1 MKLAQVSQPL
11 VGFPQEYP
19 KQTGKMKGYLIK
31 HGVPES
37 EVEDMVSE
45 AWARGLETFDRRH
58 GLQLVQWVWYIL
70 QHNILPQY
78 GRSSKAIQEP
88 IEDDPPDHTTPS
100 LDEIEVEEERQRL
113 ISFLQGNLPP
123 DLLKFFNVIQEVTAE
138 TDSQQFY
145 AEVATRLGISM
156 PKCWNRAKQLKRAC
170 NRLRDKFSTAI

>member
-11 VGFPQEYP
+11 GGFAEQYP
-19 KQTGKMKGYLIK
+19 EQTGTMKGYLKK
-31 HGVPES
+31 HGVPER

-78 GRSSKAIQEP
+78 GRRSKAIQEP
-88 IEDDPPDHTTPS
+88 IEDDPPDHTAAS
-100 LDEIEVEEERQRL
+100 LDEIEAEEQRQRL
-113 ISFLQGNLPP
+113 ISFLQRNLPP
-123 DLLKFFNVIQEVTAE
+123 DLLKLFNIIQEVTAE

-145 AEVATRLGISM
+145 AEVATRLGIPM
-156 PKCWNRAKQLKRAC
+156 PKCRNMVKRLKRTC
-170 NRLRDKFSTAI
+170 KLLRDKFSTAI